1 MTVNEIKMNKVMLLH
16 MIDFVKADK
25 SKDFG
30 AEVSRILMDEFT
42 NRVDQYI
49 INEIPKYNSFTVN
62 SGLEIE
68 KSYILII
75 SKILDIICSK
85 IQNYLDTED
94 EEYIDFLNKYNEN
107 EDYLSKFLCTH
118 FN

>member
-1 MTVNEIKMNKVMLLH
+1 MNEIKMNKVMLLH

-25 SKDFG
+25 GKDFG
-30 AEVSRILMDEFT
+30 SEVSSILMDKFS

-49 INEIPKYNSFTVN
+49 IDEIPKYNSFTVN

-75 SKILDIICSK
+75 SKILEKICSE

-94 EEYIDFLNKYNEN
+94 EEHIEFLNKYNEN
-107 EDYLSKFLCTH
+107 EDFLNKFLCSN